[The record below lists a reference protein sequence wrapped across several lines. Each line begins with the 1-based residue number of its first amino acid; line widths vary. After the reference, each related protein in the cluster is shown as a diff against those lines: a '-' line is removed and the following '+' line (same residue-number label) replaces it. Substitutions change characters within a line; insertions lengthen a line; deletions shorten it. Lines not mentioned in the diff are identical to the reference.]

1 MSRQCTPETQPELRE
16 QRARGRDE
24 LSTHR
29 MSVDEVR
36 AFIRQF
42 EPEPPPRVVADAS
55 DHELEAL
62 ESSASPEP
70 PTLLYRGRRRVAPRA
85 VVPEPGTLLGW
96 GAGAW
101 LETARE
107 LTRHPR
113 GKPDARAASSTHAI
127 ERASLAP
134 AHGPCRA
141 PAPCRAARGAPRR
154 PSARLRVRVWRRRVR
169 WAAGVL
175 AALVLSAP
183 LAMIS
188 LRSEVDATSEPIT
201 TDPTA
206 PALPEPA
213 LRARMN
219 LPDGVTLSAEG
230 ATQQRM
236 EDVRRATTLMMTGDS
251 AGALAAFRALSRG
264 WPEHP
269 TLPRVV
275 RLLEDELRACAARGG
290 AACR

>member
-1 MSRQCTPETQPELRE
+1 MSQQCTRETQLHSRE
-16 QRARGRDE
+16 GRRARGPRDE

-42 EPEPPPRVVADAS
+42 EPEPPPQVTS
-55 DHELEAL
+55 DDEELEPH
-62 ESSASPEP
+62 ASTASVEP
-70 PTLLYRGRRRVAPRA
+70 PTLLYRGRRRASVGAA
-85 VVPEPGTLLGW
+85 VPEPKTVLGW

-113 GKPDARAASSTHAI
+113 ASPTTHAS
-127 ERASLAP
+127 ASVSAGVDVVRRDDLAP
-134 AHGPCRA
+134 ARCESA
-141 PAPCRAARGAPRR
+141 SRR
-154 PSARLRVRVWRRRVR
+154 LTSASHRVGLWRRRVR

-175 AALVLSAP
+175 ALLLLGAP
-183 LAMIS
+183 LLMLVRRDDVEDLIGGLPAGVPADGA
-188 LRSEVDATSEPIT
+188 RNEPGAATR
-201 TDPTA
+201 D
-206 PALPEPA
+206 
-213 LRARMN
+213 
-219 LPDGVTLSAEG
+219 VTLGTEG

-236 EDVRRATTLMMTGDS
+236 DDVRRATTLMMAGDS
-251 AGALAAFRALSRG
+251 AGALEAFRALARA

-290 AACR
+290 TACH